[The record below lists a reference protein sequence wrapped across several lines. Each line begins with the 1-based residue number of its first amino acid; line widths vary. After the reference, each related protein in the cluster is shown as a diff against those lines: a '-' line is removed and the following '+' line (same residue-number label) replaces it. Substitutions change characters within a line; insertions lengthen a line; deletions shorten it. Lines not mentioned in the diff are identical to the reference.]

1 METIRFSQ
9 LLGIYGLTALIFFA
23 IDLLWLGIVAKDL
36 YAHHLGGLLKEKV
49 NWWAAV
55 LFYLVYIGGI
65 LAFVLVPALQN
76 GNGILWAVMYGAML
90 GLFAYCTFDLTC
102 LALVRGWPVFHR
114 IDRHF
119 MGNRADRHHSR
130 GFAVAGRESVQN
142 LK

>member
-102 LALVRGWPVFHR
+102 LALVRGWPVSIAL
-114 IDRHF
+114 IDILW
-119 MGNRADRHHSR
+119 GTVLTGTTAGVSLWL
-130 GFAVAGRESVQN
+130 AVKVF
-142 LK
+142 KI